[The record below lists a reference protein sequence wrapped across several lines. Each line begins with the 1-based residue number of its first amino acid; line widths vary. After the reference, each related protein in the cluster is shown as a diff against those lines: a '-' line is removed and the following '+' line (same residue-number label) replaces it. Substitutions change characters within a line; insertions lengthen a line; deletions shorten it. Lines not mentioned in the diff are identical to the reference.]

1 MAESAIVGTAVG
13 LAIRGYRAVC
23 EIQFDGF
30 VYPAFDQIVSQVAKL
45 HKRSDGAYN
54 MAMVI
59 RIPFQGGIGAIE
71 HHSESPEPYFAQ
83 TAGLRVVS
91 CSTPN
96 DAYWMIQQ
104 SIEHDDPIIFCEPK
118 SRYWEKGEVD
128 LDAPPAGLFDAVVR
142 REGSDVTLIGY
153 GASMK
158 TALRAAET
166 AAVEGTSI
174 EVIDARSIAPLDI
187 GVMAKSLEKTGR
199 VVVVQESPHTASVG
213 SEIVSE
219 LIAALLL
226 LTEGAG
232 SARERLPRAVSTDA
246 NRRGLPTNGRSDPRR
261 RRSSDGIRELSEE
274 IFLLPDVGEGL
285 TEAEI
290 VTWKVQVGD
299 VVVLNQPLVD
309 IETAKATVELPSPY
323 AGTVTALHG
332 NVGDVL
338 EVHKPLITFEVGGGA
353 AAAPAA
359 AAPAAAAP
367 SEPAPAK
374 EASDKQEGSVG
385 EGREAVLIGYGV
397 ANEDAIVTRKHRRQ
411 SGTSTTAPG
420 VTAPA
425 AAAPGAPTSSV
436 ATLPALAPR
445 STPPVRLYAKQ
456 HGVDIS
462 SLTGTGRDGLIT
474 RGDVEQALS
483 GAPGVSSPRV
493 TAPITG
499 PNTTS
504 RFVGRELESWSTGPE
519 EERIPVKGVLRSM
532 AEAMVQSAFTQPR
545 AAVWVRV
552 DATRTM
558 DLVASLKQ
566 QPNLAGVRLSPLA
579 IIALAVCD
587 AARHFPGINSSFDA
601 TANEV
606 IVRRTVNLGI
616 AADTP
621 RGLIVPNIKGAD
633 QLDLVGMAAALT
645 VLVDKARAGTTT
657 PNEMIGTT
665 LSITNVGP
673 FGVDAAIPIL
683 PPGTGAILAVGQIAK
698 APWVVDDEV
707 VVRQVVELAMAF
719 DHRQV
724 DGAMASAVLSH
735 IGRFLHD
742 PAAAIIAG

>member
-1 MAESAIVGTAVG
+1 M
-13 LAIRGYRAVC
+13 
-23 EIQFDGF
+23 
-30 VYPAFDQIVSQVAKL
+30 
-45 HKRSDGAYN
+45 
-54 MAMVI
+54 
-59 RIPFQGGIGAIE
+59 
-71 HHSESPEPYFAQ
+71 
-83 TAGLRVVS
+83 
-91 CSTPN
+91 
-96 DAYWMIQQ
+96 
-104 SIEHDDPIIFCEPK
+104 
-118 SRYWEKGEVD
+118 
-128 LDAPPAGLFDAVVR
+128 
-142 REGSDVTLIGY
+142 
-153 GASMK
+153 
-158 TALRAAET
+158 
-166 AAVEGTSI
+166 
-174 EVIDARSIAPLDI
+174 
-187 GVMAKSLEKTGR
+187 
-199 VVVVQESPHTASVG
+199 
-213 SEIVSE
+213 
-219 LIAALLL
+219 
-226 LTEGAG
+226 
-232 SARERLPRAVSTDA
+232 
-246 NRRGLPTNGRSDPRR
+246 
-261 RRSSDGIRELSEE
+261 SEE

-290 VTWKVQVGD
+290 VTWKVKVGD

-353 AAAPAA
+353 GASPAAGAPAA
-359 AAPAAAAP
+359 VAT
-367 SEPAPAK
+367 SEPAAEK

-411 SGTSTTAPG
+411 SGS
-420 VTAPA
+420 PA
-425 AAAPGAPTSSV
+425 ATPAAVAPPLPAAQTSSV
-436 ATLPALAPR
+436 ATLPSLAPR

-456 HGVDIS
+456 HGVDIA

-483 GAPGVSSPRV
+483 GAPGAPAPRV

-504 RFVGRELESWSTGPE
+504 RFVGRELESWSTGPQ

-558 DLVASLKQ
+558 ELVASLKQ
-566 QPNLAGVRLSPLA
+566 QPNLAGVRLSPLV

-601 TANEV
+601 AANEV

>member
-1 MAESAIVGTAVG
+1 M
-13 LAIRGYRAVC
+13 
-23 EIQFDGF
+23 
-30 VYPAFDQIVSQVAKL
+30 
-45 HKRSDGAYN
+45 
-54 MAMVI
+54 
-59 RIPFQGGIGAIE
+59 
-71 HHSESPEPYFAQ
+71 
-83 TAGLRVVS
+83 
-91 CSTPN
+91 
-96 DAYWMIQQ
+96 
-104 SIEHDDPIIFCEPK
+104 
-118 SRYWEKGEVD
+118 
-128 LDAPPAGLFDAVVR
+128 
-142 REGSDVTLIGY
+142 
-153 GASMK
+153 
-158 TALRAAET
+158 
-166 AAVEGTSI
+166 
-174 EVIDARSIAPLDI
+174 
-187 GVMAKSLEKTGR
+187 
-199 VVVVQESPHTASVG
+199 
-213 SEIVSE
+213 
-219 LIAALLL
+219 
-226 LTEGAG
+226 
-232 SARERLPRAVSTDA
+232 
-246 NRRGLPTNGRSDPRR
+246 
-261 RRSSDGIRELSEE
+261 SEE
-274 IFLLPDVGEGL
+274 VFLLPDVGEGL

-290 VTWKVQVGD
+290 VTWKVKVGD
-299 VVVLNQPLVD
+299 VVTLNQPLVD

-323 AGTVTALHG
+323 AGTVVALHG

-338 EVHKPLITFEVGGGA
+338 EVHKPLITFEVGGGGA
-353 AAAPAA
+353 VAAAPAA
-359 AAPAAAAP
+359 PDEVAPAAEP
-367 SEPAPAK
+367 ST
-374 EASDKQEGSVG
+374 KQEGSVG

-397 ANEDAIVTRKHRRQ
+397 ANEDGVVARKHRRQ
-411 SGTSTTAPG
+411 SGTP
-420 VTAPA
+420 VPA
-425 AAAPGAPTSSV
+425 AAPAPVAAVPAAPVSTQPS
-436 ATLPALAPR
+436 LAPR

-462 SLTGTGRDGLIT
+462 TLTGSGRDGLIT
-474 RGDVEQALS
+474 RDDVEHALNGGS
-483 GAPGVSSPRV
+483 STPGASAARVS
-493 TAPITG
+493 APITG

-504 RFVGRELESWSTGPE
+504 RFVGRELESWSSGPK

-566 QPNLAGVRLSPLA
+566 QPNLAGVRLSPLT

-601 TANEV
+601 AANEV

-633 QLDLVGMAAALT
+633 QLDLFAMASALN
-645 VLVDKARAGTTT
+645 VLVDKARQGTTT

-724 DGAMASAVLSH
+724 DGAMASAVLAH

-742 PAAAIIAG
+742 PAPAIIAG

>member
-1 MAESAIVGTAVG
+1 
-13 LAIRGYRAVC
+13 
-23 EIQFDGF
+23 
-30 VYPAFDQIVSQVAKL
+30 
-45 HKRSDGAYN
+45 
-54 MAMVI
+54 
-59 RIPFQGGIGAIE
+59 
-71 HHSESPEPYFAQ
+71 
-83 TAGLRVVS
+83 
-91 CSTPN
+91 
-96 DAYWMIQQ
+96 
-104 SIEHDDPIIFCEPK
+104 
-118 SRYWEKGEVD
+118 
-128 LDAPPAGLFDAVVR
+128 
-142 REGSDVTLIGY
+142 
-153 GASMK
+153 
-158 TALRAAET
+158 
-166 AAVEGTSI
+166 
-174 EVIDARSIAPLDI
+174 
-187 GVMAKSLEKTGR
+187 
-199 VVVVQESPHTASVG
+199 
-213 SEIVSE
+213 
-219 LIAALLL
+219 
-226 LTEGAG
+226 
-232 SARERLPRAVSTDA
+232 
-246 NRRGLPTNGRSDPRR
+246 
-261 RRSSDGIRELSEE
+261 LSEE

-299 VVVLNQPLVD
+299 VVTLNQPLVD

-323 AGTVTALHG
+323 AGTVVALHG

-338 EVHKPLITFEVGGGA
+338 EVHKPLITFDVGGAGG
-353 AAAPAA
+353 APAEA
-359 AAPAAAAP
+359 TSA
-367 SEPAPAK
+367 PAPAK

-397 ANEDAIVTRKHRRQ
+397 ANEDAVVTRKHRRQ
-411 SGTSTTAPG
+411 GAT
-420 VTAPA
+420 PA
-425 AAAPGAPTSSV
+425 AAPVAPPVVASEPVVTSPSV
-436 ATLPALAPR
+436 APR

-456 HGVDIS
+456 NGVDIS

-474 RGDVEQALS
+474 RVDVEQAVG
-483 GAPGVSSPRV
+483 GAPTAPRAPRV
-493 TAPITG
+493 SAPITG

-504 RFVGRELESWSTGPE
+504 RFVGRELESWASGPK

-558 DLVASLKQ
+558 ELVASLKQ
-566 QPNLAGVRLSPLA
+566 QPNLGDLRLSPLT

-601 TANEV
+601 AANEV
-606 IVRRTVNLGI
+606 IVRRNVNLGI
-616 AADTP
+616 AANTP

-633 QLDLVGMAAALT
+633 QLDLVGMASALQ
-645 VLVDKARAGTTT
+645 VLVDKAREGTTT
-657 PNEMIGTT
+657 PNDMIGTT

-698 APWVVDDEV
+698 APWVVDDQV